1 MAISDPKIVEL
12 RAKVKAAQQEF
23 DMAVTFHELWKP
35 AAYDENLH
43 KRMGVSY
50 ATNAFHVMRIALR
63 RETLLALMRLWDR
76 SPDAIGMESIA
87 RTLRDKQVINTL
99 VVARAARM
107 RLAGVE
113 DQIRQTLNPL
123 TAQAIELVDKYAR
136 HGSHYAVREKLWNL
150 RNERLAHRQAKNT
163 EATEADATD
172 EEIETFYQDMSELIR
187 LLLHL
192 VEAHAYD
199 PKESAQ
205 VYRRY
210 ALLFWAA
217 ARGEKTEGH
226 PDYRAPSRVT
236 PPA

>member
-63 RETLLALMRLWDR
+63 REMLLALMQLWDR

-113 DQIRQTLNPL
+113 DQIRQTLTPL
-123 TAQAIELVDKYAR
+123 AVQAIEL
-136 HGSHYAVREKLWNL
+136 
-150 RNERLAHRQAKNT
+150 
-163 EATEADATD
+163 
-172 EEIETFYQDMSELIR
+172 
-187 LLLHL
+187 
-192 VEAHAYD
+192 
-199 PKESAQ
+199 
-205 VYRRY
+205 RR
-210 ALLFWAA
+210 
-217 ARGEKTEGH
+217 
-226 PDYRAPSRVT
+226 
-236 PPA
+236 